1 MITKADRFYKRR
13 YKILG
18 GPGCGKTT
26 EILKMLKRNFEEGM
40 HFDQVL
46 MIGFAKATVENLQDR
61 AINDKTLSLF
71 LTEKQAESIKT
82 IHKFCKD
89 HLSQFAIFNESAKRT
104 FKDLI
109 KTDPDNW
116 PKLADTN
123 YDGTDLVAVGWTE
136 EHDKKFGAIMNLI
149 GLAKHS
155 LGFEK
160 AYKVNGEY
168 KIVKDPLQRKIGRA
182 HV

>member
-1 MITKADRFYKRR
+1 MTTKIARFYKRR

-26 EILKMLKRNFEEGM
+26 EILKMLKRNFEAGM

-61 AINDKTLSLF
+61 AIYDKTLSLF

-89 HLSQFAIFNESAKRT
+89 HLNQFAFYR
-104 FKDLI
+104 
-109 KTDPDNW
+109 
-116 PKLADTN
+116 
-123 YDGTDLVAVGWTE
+123 
-136 EHDKKFGAIMNLI
+136 
-149 GLAKHS
+149 
-155 LGFEK
+155 
-160 AYKVNGEY
+160 
-168 KIVKDPLQRKIGRA
+168 
-182 HV
+182 

>member
-1 MITKADRFYKRR
+1 MTTKIDRFYKRR

-26 EILKMLKRNFEEGM
+26 EILKMLKRNFEAGM

-61 AINDKTLSLF
+61 AIYDKTLSLF

-89 HLSQFAIFNESAKRT
+89 HLNQFEILLYSPMK
-104 FKDLI
+104 K
-109 KTDPDNW
+109 
-116 PKLADTN
+116 KL
-123 YDGTDLVAVGWTE
+123 
-136 EHDKKFGAIMNLI
+136 KK
-149 GLAKHS
+149 
-155 LGFEK
+155 
-160 AYKVNGEY
+160 
-168 KIVKDPLQRKIGRA
+168 
-182 HV
+182 

>member
-1 MITKADRFYKRR
+1 MTTKIDRFYKRR

-26 EILKMLKRNFEEGM
+26 EILKMLKRNFEAGM

-61 AINDKTLSLF
+61 AINDKALSLF

-89 HLSQFAIFNESAKRT
+89 HLSQFEIFNESAKDT
-104 FKDLI
+104 FKRLI
-109 KTDPDNW
+109 KTDPENW

-123 YDGTDLVAVGWTE
+123 YDGTDEVAAG
-136 EHDKKFGAIMNLI
+136 
-149 GLAKHS
+149 
-155 LGFEK
+155 
-160 AYKVNGEY
+160 
-168 KIVKDPLQRKIGRA
+168 
-182 HV
+182 